1 MGVEDVADALI
12 PPGISKSLKW
22 RLAVSLSIGAILVWI
37 AWAMGLLFGLPGLAK
52 ADDVRDVKKQLAEV
66 RASLIAKDIDGVSTS
81 LCMDRFDVNLLAYRD
96 RLQQDY
102 RTVTGHEHEPPPC
115 AVLLALKR

>member
-22 RLAVSLSIGAILVWI
+22 RLAVSLSIAGIIVWI